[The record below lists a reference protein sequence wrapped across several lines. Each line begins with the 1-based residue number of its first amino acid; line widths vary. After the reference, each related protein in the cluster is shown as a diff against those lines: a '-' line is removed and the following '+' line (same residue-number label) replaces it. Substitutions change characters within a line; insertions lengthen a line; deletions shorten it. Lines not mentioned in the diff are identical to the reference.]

1 MIKAEER
8 ENATLYIDGEP
19 VAKARRIELQMGLQ
33 PEAIEKQFSSNY
45 SAIFQRCGT
54 VDLGP
59 CEITEISPEFGRR
72 VIGKAD
78 VKMRRKVKP
87 RDVVLGIVAVVAML
101 ILAALVGNRALAVNE
116 PPELI
121 VPQAPPHAASG
132 LLIAPVPPEMSVYT
146 PNTYPSQQ
154 SVLNSAMEAI
164 SDELVA
170 TAALLAWGE
179 YSGTD
184 YAQRTAP
191 IWCACN
197 RADAWEMTLDEVMHS
212 DAFHGL
218 LTEREVPEEW
228 YDLARET
235 LARWELEKMG
245 YIDVGRTLPSEYL
258 YFSGNGVV
266 NVYRTEYIGGVEYVP
281 GDGI

>member
-1 MIKAEER
+1 MRANIR
-8 ENATLYIDGEP
+8 
-19 VAKARRIELQMGLQ
+19 
-33 PEAIEKQFSSNY
+33 
-45 SAIFQRCGT
+45 
-54 VDLGP
+54 
-59 CEITEISPEFGRR
+59 
-72 VIGKAD
+72 KAD
-78 VKMRRKVKP
+78 VTSRRKVKP
-87 RDVVLGIVAVVAML
+87 RDVVIGIVAVVLLL
-101 ILAALVGNRALAVNE
+101 ILAALVTNRAFAVNE

-121 VPQAPPHAASG
+121 IPQAPAHAASG
-132 LLIAPVPPEMSVYT
+132 LLIAPVPPETSADT
-146 PNTYPSQQ
+146 PNTYPSWED
-154 SVLNSAMEAI
+154 VLNTAMEAI
-164 SDELVA
+164 PDELVA
-170 TAALLAWGE
+170 EAALLAWGE
-179 YSGTD
+179 YSGSD

-197 RADAWEMTLDEVMHS
+197 RADAWGQTLEEVMHS

-218 LTEREVPEEW
+218 LTEREVPAEW

-258 YFSGNGVV
+258 YFGGNGIV

>member
-1 MIKAEER
+1 MRANIK
-8 ENATLYIDGEP
+8 NARGTLYVNGEP
-19 VAKARRIELQMGLQ
+19 IAEARCIELQPELQ
-33 PEAIEKQFSSNY
+33 PEAIEKQFPSNISKYSS
-45 SAIFQRCGT
+45 I
-54 VDLGP
+54 DLGP

-72 VIGKAD
+72 VIGEAD
-78 VKMRRKVKP
+78 VTARRKVKP
-87 RDVVLGIVAVVAML
+87 RDVVLGIVAVVLLL
-101 ILAALVGNRALAVNE
+101 ILAALVTNRAFAVNE

-121 VPQAPPHAASG
+121 IPQAPPHAASG
-132 LLIAPVPPEMSVYT
+132 LLIAPVPPETSADT
-146 PNTYPSQQ
+146 PNTYPSQEDA
-154 SVLNSAMEAI
+154 LNTAMEAI
-164 SDELVA
+164 PDELVA
-170 TAALLAWGE
+170 EAALLAWGE
-179 YSGTD
+179 YSGSD

-197 RADAWEMTLDEVMHS
+197 RADAWGLTLDEVMHS

>member
-1 MIKAEER
+1 MK
-8 ENATLYIDGEP
+8 
-19 VAKARRIELQMGLQ
+19 
-33 PEAIEKQFSSNY
+33 
-45 SAIFQRCGT
+45 
-54 VDLGP
+54 
-59 CEITEISPEFGRR
+59 TEIRRHRR
-72 VIGKAD
+72 VRA
-78 VKMRRKVKP
+78 
-87 RDVVLGIVAVVAML
+87 RDIIAGIVAAVLLL
-101 ILAALVGNRALAVNE
+101 ILLALIVNRALAVNE

-121 VPQAPPHAASG
+121 IPQAPAHAASG
-132 LLIAPVPPEMSVYT
+132 LLTAPVPPEMSADT
-146 PNTYPSQQ
+146 LNTYLSWE
-154 SVLNSAMEAI
+154 SVLNTAMEAI

-170 TAALLAWGE
+170 EAALLAWGE
-179 YSGTD
+179 YSGSD

-197 RADAWEMTLDEVMHS
+197 RADAWGQTLEEVMHS

-218 LTEREVPEEW
+218 LTEREVPAEW

-258 YFSGNGVV
+258 YFGGNGVV

-281 GDGI
+281 EDGE

>member
-1 MIKAEER
+1 MRANIK
-8 ENATLYIDGEP
+8 NARGTLYVNGEP
-19 VAKARRIELQMGLQ
+19 IAEARCIELQPELQ
-33 PEAIEKQFSSNY
+33 PEAIEKQFPSNISKYSS
-45 SAIFQRCGT
+45 I
-54 VDLGP
+54 DLGP

-72 VIGKAD
+72 VIGEAD
-78 VKMRRKVKP
+78 VTARRKVKP
-87 RDVVLGIVAVVAML
+87 RDVVLGIVAVVLLL
-101 ILAALVGNRALAVNE
+101 ILAALVTNRAFAANE
-116 PPELI
+116 PPKLI
-121 VPQAPPHAASG
+121 IPQSPTHAASG
-132 LLIAPVPPEMSVYT
+132 LLIAPVPPETSADT
-146 PNTYPSQQ
+146 PNTYPSWE
-154 SVLNSAMEAI
+154 SVLNTAMEAI
-164 SDELVA
+164 PDELVA
-170 TAALLAWGE
+170 EAAHLAWGE

-197 RADAWEMTLDEVMHS
+197 RADAWGLTLDEVMHS

-218 LTEREVPEEW
+218 LTEREVPTEW

-281 GDGI
+281 EDGI

>member
-1 MIKAEER
+1 MRTNIK
-8 ENATLYIDGEP
+8 NARGTLYVNGEP
-19 VAKARRIELQMGLQ
+19 IAEARCIELQPELQ
-33 PEAIEKQFSSNY
+33 REAIEKQFPSNISKYSS
-45 SAIFQRCGT
+45 I
-54 VDLGP
+54 DLGP

-72 VIGKAD
+72 VIGEAD
-78 VKMRRKVKP
+78 VTARRKVKP
-87 RDVVLGIVAVVAML
+87 RDVVLGIVAVVLLL
-101 ILAALVGNRALAVNE
+101 ILAALVTNRAFAVNE

-121 VPQAPPHAASG
+121 IPQAPAHAASG
-132 LLIAPVPPEMSVYT
+132 LLIAPVPPETSADT

-154 SVLNSAMEAI
+154 DVLNTAMEAI
-164 SDELVA
+164 PDELVA
-170 TAALLAWGE
+170 EAALLAWGE
-179 YSGTD
+179 YSGSD

-197 RADAWEMTLDEVMHS
+197 RANAWGQTLEEVMHS

-218 LTEREVPEEW
+218 LTEREVPAEW

-258 YFSGNGVV
+258 YFGGNGIV
-266 NVYRTEYIGGVEYVP
+266 NVYRTEYIGGLTYIP
-281 GDGI
+281 GDAA

>member
-1 MIKAEER
+1 MRANIR
-8 ENATLYIDGEP
+8 
-19 VAKARRIELQMGLQ
+19 
-33 PEAIEKQFSSNY
+33 
-45 SAIFQRCGT
+45 
-54 VDLGP
+54 
-59 CEITEISPEFGRR
+59 
-72 VIGKAD
+72 KAD
-78 VKMRRKVKP
+78 VTSRRKVKP
-87 RDVVLGIVAVVAML
+87 RDVVIGIVAVVLLL
-101 ILAALVGNRALAVNE
+101 ILAALVTNRAFAVNE

-121 VPQAPPHAASG
+121 IPQAPAHAASG
-132 LLIAPVPPEMSVYT
+132 LLIAPVPPETSADT
-146 PNTYPSQQ
+146 PNTYPSQED
-154 SVLNSAMEAI
+154 VLNTAMEAI
-164 SDELVA
+164 PDELVA
-170 TAALLAWGE
+170 EAALLAWGE
-179 YSGTD
+179 YSGSD

-197 RADAWEMTLDEVMHS
+197 RADAWGMALDEVMHS

-281 GDGI
+281 EDEI

>member
-1 MIKAEER
+1 MK
-8 ENATLYIDGEP
+8 
-19 VAKARRIELQMGLQ
+19 
-33 PEAIEKQFSSNY
+33 
-45 SAIFQRCGT
+45 
-54 VDLGP
+54 
-59 CEITEISPEFGRR
+59 TEIRRHRR
-72 VIGKAD
+72 VRA
-78 VKMRRKVKP
+78 
-87 RDVVLGIVAVVAML
+87 RDIIAGIVAAVLLL
-101 ILAALVGNRALAVNE
+101 ILLALIVNRALAVNE

-121 VPQAPPHAASG
+121 IPQAPPHAASG
-132 LLIAPVPPEMSVYT
+132 LLIAPAPPETSVYT

-154 SVLNSAMEAI
+154 DVLNTAMEAI
-164 SDELVA
+164 PDELVA
-170 TAALLAWGE
+170 EAALLAWGE

-197 RADAWEMTLDEVMHS
+197 RADAWGMTLDEVMHS

-235 LARWELEKMG
+235 LARWELEKLG
-245 YIDVGRTLPSEYL
+245 YLDVGRTLPSEYL
-258 YFSGNGVV
+258 YFGGNGVV

-281 GDGI
+281 EDGI

>member
-1 MIKAEER
+1 MTNIEKG

-19 VAKARRIELQMGLQ
+19 IAKARRIELQMGLQ
-33 PEAIEKQFSSNY
+33 PEAIEKQFPSNISKYSS
-45 SAIFQRCGT
+45 I
-54 VDLGP
+54 DLGQ
-59 CEITEISPEFGRR
+59 CEITEISPEFERR
-72 VIGKAD
+72 VIGREK
-78 VKMRRKVKP
+78 VTVRRKVKP

-121 VPQAPPHAASG
+121 IPQAPPHAASG
-132 LLIAPVPPEMSVYT
+132 LLIAPVAPETSAYT

-154 SVLNSAMEAI
+154 DVLNTAMQAI
-164 SDELVA
+164 PDELVA
-170 TAALLAWGE
+170 KAALLAWGE
-179 YSGTD
+179 YSGSD

-197 RADAWEMTLDEVMHS
+197 RADAWGLTLEDVMHS

-218 LTEREVPEEW
+218 LTEREVPAEW

-235 LARWELEKMG
+235 LARWELEHMG

-258 YFSGNGVV
+258 YFGGNGVV
-266 NVYRTEYIGGVEYVP
+266 NVYRTEYIGGAEYVP
-281 GDGI
+281 EDGI

>member
-1 MIKAEER
+1 MRTNIKNTR
-8 ENATLYIDGEP
+8 GTLYVNGEP
-19 VAKARRIELQMGLQ
+19 IAEARCIELQPELQ
-33 PEAIEKQFSSNY
+33 PEAIEKQFPSNISKYSS
-45 SAIFQRCGT
+45 I
-54 VDLGP
+54 DLGP

-72 VIGKAD
+72 VIGEAD
-78 VKMRRKVKP
+78 VTARRKVKP
-87 RDVVLGIVAVVAML
+87 RDVVLGIVAVVLLL
-101 ILAALVGNRALAVNE
+101 ILAALVTNRAFAVNE

-121 VPQAPPHAASG
+121 IPQAPAHAASG
-132 LLIAPVPPEMSVYT
+132 LLIAPVPPETSADT

-154 SVLNSAMEAI
+154 DVLNTAMEAI
-164 SDELVA
+164 PDELVA
-170 TAALLAWGE
+170 EAALLAWGE
-179 YSGTD
+179 YSGSD

-197 RADAWEMTLDEVMHS
+197 RANAWGQTLEEVMHS

-218 LTEREVPEEW
+218 LTEREVPAEW

-281 GDGI
+281 EDGI

>member
-1 MIKAEER
+1 MKRSDI
-8 ENATLYIDGEP
+8 
-19 VAKARRIELQMGLQ
+19 V
-33 PEAIEKQFSSNY
+33 F
-45 SAIFQRCGT
+45 
-54 VDLGP
+54 
-59 CEITEISPEFGRR
+59 
-72 VIGKAD
+72 
-78 VKMRRKVKP
+78 
-87 RDVVLGIVAVVAML
+87 GIVAVVLLL

-116 PPELI
+116 PPEFI
-121 VPQAPPHAASG
+121 IPQAPPHAASG
-132 LLIAPVPPEMSVYT
+132 LLIAPVPPETSVYT

-154 SVLNSAMEAI
+154 SVLNSAMEVI

-170 TAALLAWGE
+170 EAALLAWGE

-197 RADAWEMTLDEVMHS
+197 RADAWGLTLDEVMHS

-218 LTEREVPEEW
+218 LTEREVPEVW

-258 YFSGNGVV
+258 YFSGNGEY
-266 NVYRTEYIGGVEYVP
+266 NTYRTEYIGGVEYVP
-281 GDGI
+281 EDAI

>member
-1 MIKAEER
+1 MK
-8 ENATLYIDGEP
+8 
-19 VAKARRIELQMGLQ
+19 
-33 PEAIEKQFSSNY
+33 
-45 SAIFQRCGT
+45 
-54 VDLGP
+54 
-59 CEITEISPEFGRR
+59 TEIRRHRR
-72 VIGKAD
+72 VRA
-78 VKMRRKVKP
+78 
-87 RDVVLGIVAVVAML
+87 RDIIAGIVAAVLLL
-101 ILAALVGNRALAVNE
+101 ILLALIVNRALAVNE

-121 VPQAPPHAASG
+121 IPQAPAHAASG
-132 LLIAPVPPEMSVYT
+132 LLTAPVPPETSVYT

-154 SVLNSAMEAI
+154 DVLNSAMEAI
-164 SDELVA
+164 SDGLVEK
-170 TAALLAWGE
+170 AARMAWGE

-218 LTEREVPEEW
+218 LTEREVPAEW

-281 GDGI
+281 GDAA

>member
-1 MIKAEER
+1 MKINAGYKAG
-8 ENATLYIDGEP
+8 TLHADGEP
-19 VAKARRIELQMGLQ
+19 IAQARRIELQ
-33 PEAIEKQFSSNY
+33 PELAPELLNIAINQQLLRNASSRE
-45 SAIFQRCGT
+45 I
-54 VDLGP
+54 DLGP

-72 VIGKAD
+72 IIGAAD
-78 VKMRRKVKP
+78 IKIKRRV
-87 RDVVLGIVAVVAML
+87 RVRGVVLGTVAVVLLL
-101 ILAALVGNRALAVNE
+101 ILAALIANRALAINE

-121 VPQAPPHAASG
+121 IPQAPAHAATG
-132 LLIAPVPPEMSVYT
+132 LLIAPVPLETSVCA

-154 SVLNSAMEAI
+154 SVLNAAMEATP
-164 SDELVA
+164 DDLVE

-179 YSGTD
+179 YSGSD

-197 RADAWEMTLDEVMHS
+197 RADAWGLPLDEVMHS

-218 LTEREVPEEW
+218 RTEREVPAEW

-235 LARWELEKMG
+235 LARWELEKAG

-258 YFSGNGVV
+258 YFSGNGEY
-266 NVYRTEYIGGVEYVP
+266 NTYRTEYIGGVEYVP
-281 GDGI
+281 EGRI

>member
-1 MIKAEER
+1 MRANIKIARGTIYINREPIAE
-8 ENATLYIDGEP
+8 
-19 VAKARRIELQMGLQ
+19 ARRIELKLELR
-33 PEAIEKQFSSNY
+33 PEAIEKQFPSNI
-45 SAIFQRCGT
+45 SKHGSI
-54 VDLGP
+54 DLGP

-78 VKMRRKVKP
+78 VKVRRKVKP
-87 RDVVLGIVAVVAML
+87 RDVVLGIVAVVLLL
-101 ILAALVGNRALAVNE
+101 ILAALVTNRALAVNE

-121 VPQAPPHAASG
+121 IPQAPAHAASG
-132 LLIAPVPPEMSVYT
+132 LLIAPVPPETSADT

-154 SVLNSAMEAI
+154 NVLNAAMEAI

-170 TAALLAWGE
+170 EAALLAWGE
-179 YSGTD
+179 YSGSD

-197 RADAWEMTLDEVMHS
+197 RADAWGLTLEEVMHS

-281 GDGI
+281 EDGI

>member
-1 MIKAEER
+1 MIKAEEW
-8 ENATLYIDGEP
+8 ENATLYVGGEP
-19 VAKARRIELQMGLQ
+19 AAKARRIELQMELR
-33 PEAIEKQFSSNY
+33 PEAIEKQFPSNI
-45 SAIFQRCGT
+45 SKHGSI
-54 VDLGP
+54 DLGL
-59 CEITEISPEFGRR
+59 CEITEISPEFGRM

-78 VKMRRKVKP
+78 VKVKRKVRT
-87 RDVVLGIVAVVAML
+87 RDIVLGIVAVVLLL
-101 ILAALVGNRALAVNE
+101 ILAALVVNRALAISE
-116 PPELI
+116 PSELI
-121 VPQAPPHAASG
+121 IPQAPAHAASG
-132 LLIAPVPPEMSVYT
+132 LLIAPVPPETSADT

-154 SVLNSAMEAI
+154 DALNTAMEAI
-164 SDELVA
+164 PDELVA
-170 TAALLAWGE
+170 EAALLAWGE

-197 RADAWEMTLDEVMHS
+197 RADAWGMTLEEVMHS

-235 LARWELEKMG
+235 LVRWELEKMG